1 MIAAVLTALALLA
14 IPVHQEAPAN
24 KTPKKGDTIV
34 VKGCLR
40 GNSLE
45 STETGILGADAA
57 TMTALVYRL
66 TGNKDALKQMRQK
79 HDGSVVEVTGTL
91 KSTLPPADESR
102 GATFGR
108 TRVRIGVGS
117 AGVGSPATNE
127 AARSIPVLEMKS
139 YEGLPVKCGG

>member
-1 MIAAVLTALALLA
+1 MTALFIVLALFVV
-14 IPVHQEAPAN
+14 PVRQEAPPTKA
-24 KTPKKGDTIV
+24 PKKGDTIV

-40 GNSLE
+40 GAALE
-45 STETGILGADAA
+45 STETGILGAGAA

-66 TGNKDALKQMRQK
+66 TGNKDTLKQMRQK

-102 GATFGR
+102 GRTFGR
-108 TRVRIGVGS
+108 TRVRIGVGTGS
-117 AGVGSPATNE
+117 VGSPASE
-127 AARSIPVLEMKS
+127 AARSIPVLEVQS